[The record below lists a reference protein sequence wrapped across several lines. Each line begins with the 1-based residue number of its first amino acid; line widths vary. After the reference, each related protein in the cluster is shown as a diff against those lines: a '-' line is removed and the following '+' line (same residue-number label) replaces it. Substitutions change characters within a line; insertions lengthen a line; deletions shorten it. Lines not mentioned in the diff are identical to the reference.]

1 MGMKRLEDSRLYG
14 ILDLV
19 YVPPADL
26 IRMAQD
32 MVEGGID
39 ILQLRAKAFI
49 PDDVRWFAEQ
59 IHPITSAAGVPFVI
73 NDFPEVAAD
82 IGAEGV
88 HLGQDDIPVERA
100 RQVAGYRTVIGK
112 STHSV
117 AQAMATAA
125 EDTDYLGFGPI
136 FATPTKPNYTPIGV
150 NEIRVVHDM
159 IKKPIFCIGGIKAEN
174 LGAVIEAGARRVVIV
189 SAILQADDVPGYIRT
204 VKGMLA

>member
-1 MGMKRLEDSRLYG
+1 
-14 ILDLV
+14 
-19 YVPPADL
+19 
-26 IRMAQD
+26 
-32 MVEGGID
+32 
-39 ILQLRAKAFI
+39 
-49 PDDVRWFAEQ
+49 
-59 IHPITSAAGVPFVI
+59 
-73 NDFPEVAAD
+73 
-82 IGAEGV
+82 
-88 HLGQDDIPVERA
+88 
-100 RQVAGYRTVIGK
+100 
-112 STHSV
+112 
-117 AQAMATAA
+117 MATAA